1 MERTSFA
8 RKKIDVSA
16 QESDDGFDYRQLRI
30 ILADCIGDK
39 LKAILEQMAMNDMQ
53 NTAFA
58 IGSGCTHYIFAPFTN
73 EPALRRE
80 WSTRAQQNR

>member
-1 MERTSFA
+1 MFVMVY
-8 RKKIDVSA
+8 D
-16 QESDDGFDYRQLRI
+16 QEVDGFHQEIDPHWHKKPMMVKKEHAQ
-30 ILADCIGDK
+30 
-39 LKAILEQMAMNDMQ
+39 AILEQMAMNDMQ

-58 IGSGCTHYIFAPFTN
+58 IGSGCIHYIFAPSMN